1 MTIIEKIL
9 NHDELLKQP
18 PVVLDI
24 GASGEIHKEW
34 ETFAKYAI
42 CIAFD
47 ADDREMGFVEN
58 VEAGYKKLVV
68 YNRIVTDSKD
78 RKMDFY
84 LTKSPYCS
92 SLLPPDNESLENWS
106 FGELFEVDRM
116 VNLETV
122 EMVTVLKELKVDK
135 IDWFK
140 TDSQGTDLRLF
151 KSLGEDI
158 IDKMIVADFEPGILD
173 AYKGE
178 DKAFKIIEYMDTR
191 SFWLCDIEV
200 KGPERVNFN
209 ELKEEFSADELQYF
223 AYGSSVLRNTPGWAE
238 MSFFN
243 SFDNNENLSMRDY
256 LLGFLFSYI
265 KEQYGHCLHIAKE
278 GTKLFDEPLFT
289 QLKEHTV
296 ALLKDKIKAS
306 SKARGGSGLK
316 RAVKRLVGRK

>member
-1 MTIIEKIL
+1 MNVIEKIL
-9 NHDELLKQP
+9 KHNELLEQP

-34 ETFAKYAI
+34 ESFAKHAL

-68 YNRIVTDSKD
+68 YNRIVTDSQD
-78 RKMDFY
+78 SKMDFY

-92 SLLPPDNESLENWS
+92 SLLPPDNKSLQNWS
-106 FGELFEVDRM
+106 FSELFEVDRK

-122 EMVTVLKELKVDK
+122 ELLTVLKELNVDK

-158 IDKMIVADFEPGILD
+158 IKRMIVADFEPGILD
-173 AYKGE
+173 AYRGE
-178 DKAFKIIEYMDTR
+178 DKAYKVIEYMD
-191 SFWLCDIEV
+191 SQPFWLCDIEV
-200 KGPERVNFN
+200 KGPERVN
-209 ELKEEFSADELQYF
+209 LKDLEGEFSEEELNYF
-223 AYGSSVLRNTPGWAE
+223 QYGSSVLRNSPGWAE
-238 MSFFN
+238 ISFFN
-243 SFDNNENLSMRDY
+243 NFDSNEKLTMRDY

-278 GTKLFDEPLFT
+278 GDKLYNDPLFT
-289 QLKEHTV
+289 ELKAHV
-296 ALLKDKIKAS
+296 IALLKDQIKVS
-306 SKARGGSGLK
+306 SRARGNKGLK
-316 RAVKRLVGRK
+316 KVVKRLIGRK